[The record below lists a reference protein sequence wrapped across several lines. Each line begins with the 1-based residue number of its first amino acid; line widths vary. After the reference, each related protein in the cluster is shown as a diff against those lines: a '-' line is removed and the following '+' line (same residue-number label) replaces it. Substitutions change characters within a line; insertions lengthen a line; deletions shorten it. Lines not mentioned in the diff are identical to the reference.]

1 MSDLDYE
8 AQYNNRRRVPEHV
21 DITARWAAASHDY
34 RGKAGARLDLAY
46 GPGER
51 HRYDLFPAAAA
62 AAPVLVYIHGG
73 YWQRGDRRDFAFVAR
88 ELNAAGLTVVLP
100 SYSLCPAVGVMDI
113 VGELATFLAALWQQ
127 ERIHPLLV
135 GHSAGGHLTAALLA
149 SDWSATNG
157 VPRDLV
163 RAGYAISGVFDLPPL
178 VGTSLNEA
186 LRLTPRGGAG
196 GQPNVLAA
204 AGKRARLCGR
214 RGGPRKR
221 GVPAPEPGHGAHVAP
236 GWRQRRGCGG
246 AGDQP
251 FHHRRCPDPA
261 QQRDVQIG
269 GFPCPEHRPLTA
281 GGSGG
286 PDQAVVKLQDG
297 DHEADAVLRRL
308 AENRDVVGHLRHDLP
323 DHLAH
328 SNFRSASCLRAMAC
342 ILPFSARQLI

>member
-21 DITARWAAASHDY
+21 DITARWAAASQDY

-51 HRYDLFPAAAA
+51 HRYDLFPAAAEP
-62 AAPVLVYIHGG
+62 APLLVYIHGG

-113 VGELATFLAALWQQ
+113 VGELRTFLAALWQQ
-127 ERIHPLLV
+127 EGVHPLVV

-149 SDWSATNG
+149 SDWSKTNG

-186 LRLTPRGGAG
+186 LRLTP
-196 GQPNVLAA
+196 AA
-204 AGKRARLCGR
+204 AQAASPMFWPPPAKERALVAAVGGLESEEFLRQSQDLAR
-214 RGGPRKR
+214 R
-221 GVPAPEPGHGAHVAP
+221 
-236 GWRQRRGCGG
+236 WRQAGVG
-246 AGDQP
+246 A
-251 FHHRRCPDPA
+251 
-261 QQRDVQIG
+261 
-269 GFPCPEHRPLTA
+269 E
-281 GGSGG
+281 
-286 PDQAVVKLQDG
+286 AVVVAGTNHFTIVDDLTRPSSAMFKSVVAL
-297 DHEADAVLRRL
+297 ARR
-308 AENRDVVGHLRHDLP
+308 
-323 DHLAH
+323 
-328 SNFRSASCLRAMAC
+328 
-342 ILPFSARQLI
+342 IAR

>member
-21 DITARWAAASHDY
+21 DITARWAAASQDY

-51 HRYDLFPAAAA
+51 HRYDLYPAAAA

-113 VGELATFLAALWQQ
+113 VGELRTFLVALWQQ

-135 GHSAGGHLTAALLA
+135 GHSAGGHLAAALLA
-149 SDWSATNG
+149 SDWSTTHG

-178 VGTSLNEA
+178 LGTSLNEA
-186 LRLTPRGGAG
+186 LRLTPEAARAVSPMFWPPPAKERAFVAAVGGLESEEFLRQSREMAHTWQQAG
-196 GQPNVLAA
+196 VSA
-204 AGKRARLCGR
+204 
-214 RGGPRKR
+214 
-221 GVPAPEPGHGAHVAP
+221 E
-236 GWRQRRGCGG
+236 
-246 AGDQP
+246 
-251 FHHRRCPDPA
+251 
-261 QQRDVQIG
+261 
-269 GFPCPEHRPLTA
+269 
-281 GGSGG
+281 
-286 PDQAVVKLQDG
+286 AVVVAGRNHFTIVDELTQPKS
-297 DHEADAVLRRL
+297 AMFKSVVAL
-308 AENRDVVGHLRHDLP
+308 ARN
-323 DHLAH
+323 
-328 SNFRSASCLRAMAC
+328 
-342 ILPFSARQLI
+342 IAR